1 MRRAW
6 VHRFIGLLWLA
17 LGSTVVLPWAH
28 ELTHLGVHAPAT
40 ASPRLSALLN
50 SATMAAPGPAAIAA
64 PGVAALPAA
73 PAESDDSHTADACV
87 VCAHLAGQHLAQ
99 GGAPSG
105 HGAGAAYQPPAPRH
119 GPRTGHPEPAW
130 LIPAT
135 RAPPSLNA

>member
-28 ELTHLGVHAPAT
+28 ELTHLGDPAPAT

-50 SATMAAPGPAAIAA
+50 SATVAAPGPAAIDA
-64 PGVAALPAA
+64 PDIAALSAP
-73 PAESDDSHTADACV
+73 PAESDDSHSADACV

-105 HGAGAAYQPPAPRH
+105 QGVGTAYQPHAPRH

-130 LIPAT
+130 LTPAT